1 MTVLTDLLKEL
12 NRRRVGRVAVAYVVV
27 GWLLAQVAE
36 FATSTFAAPPWVL
49 KTFVVFL
56 VLGLPVAIVL
66 AWAFDLT
73 SHGVRP
79 ADKAPPDEQSDGA
92 ARGGSRVLFAA
103 FVLVTVSAA
112 AWLQFYGPEPGAR
125 PPNVM
130 GDAAATP
137 TDLSF
142 HYDLAFPEDAPLALI
157 GAAELGNGKP
167 AFAISPDGRLVVYV
181 GASDGSYHLY
191 LRNLVTGSTKR
202 LEGTDN
208 AFHPFFAP
216 NGLWIGFFVAND
228 LYKVSINGGD
238 PVFLSPA
245 TNSVGAD
252 WTEDDRIVMS
262 LEEGSIIVEV
272 PGSGGTPRE
281 VDSPVSALYLSTV
294 PGLDK
299 IIAGGSLIDLATG
312 DAAEIP
318 IRSNDIRYVG
328 GYLFHALQGSLF
340 ASRYEPA
347 SNRLAGSPVPVITGV
362 RTEIWGAA
370 QWSVSETGT
379 LVYMPGGDARANPM
393 RWVSAAESGDIELPI
408 RIRGSMEIAPDGQR
422 VAVLE
427 TNDLQSDIWVYALD
441 GSAALKVTTDGN
453 SVQPIFWAPDGQSVY
468 HQRDEDGNRF
478 TVRTYINS
486 QRPPQRALPEDLDYN
501 GTSIST
507 DGRYLG
513 LAGAAGVGVYDLVEE
528 RLTRIPTASPEDWG
542 TAIAPDGTAVVYTS
556 SATGAYHNF
565 LQPVPP
571 TGEQFQVSDR
581 LGGEEPRWR
590 PDGSGVYFRS
600 GSRIMLADVT
610 LEPEIRVSRP
620 RVFYAGVF
628 ENVSGRSFDV
638 HPDGER
644 ALVIQ
649 SEDLA
654 SSIRLVTN
662 WFADVEK
669 IIGESE

>member
-1 MTVLTDLLKEL
+1 MTVLTDLLNEL

-36 FATSTFAAPPWVL
+36 FATNTFAAPPWVL

-56 VLGLPVAIVL
+56 VLGLPVAVVL

-73 SHGVRP
+73 SQGIRP
-79 ADKAPPDEQSDGA
+79 ANREPAGDESAG
-92 ARGGSRVLFAA
+92 RSGGRVLFIA
-103 FVLVTVSAA
+103 FILVTVSAA
-112 AWLQFYGPEPGAR
+112 AWLQFYGPEPDGRMAHAT
-125 PPNVM
+125 
-130 GDAAATP
+130 GDAATASADT
-137 TDLSF
+137 SY

-167 AFAISPDGRLVVYV
+167 AFAISPNGRLVVYV
-181 GASDGSYHLY
+181 GASGGSYHLY
-191 LRNLVTGSTKR
+191 LRDLTNGSTTR
-202 LEGTDN
+202 LAGTDN

-216 NGLWIGFFVAND
+216 NGQWIGFFVAND
-228 LYKVSINGGD
+228 LYKVSISGGE
-238 PVFLSPA
+238 PVFVSPA

-262 LEEGSIIVEV
+262 IEEGSSVVEV
-272 PGSGGTPRE
+272 SASGGKPRLI
-281 VDSPVSALYLSTV
+281 DSSVPALYLSAV
-294 PGLDK
+294 PGLNK
-299 IIAGGSLIDLATG
+299 IITGNGLIDLATG

-318 IRSNDIRYVG
+318 IRSNDIRYAG

-340 ASRYEPA
+340 ATRYEPA
-347 SNRLAGSPVPVITGV
+347 GNRLVSRPVPIVTGV
-362 RTEIWGAA
+362 RTEIWGVA

-393 RWVSAAESGDIELPI
+393 RWVSAAEPVDIDLPV
-408 RIRGSMEIAPDGQR
+408 RIRGSMEISPDGER

-427 TNDLQSDIWVYALD
+427 SNDLQADIWVYALD
-441 GSAALKVTTDGN
+441 GSAALKVTTDGHN
-453 SVQPIFWAPDGQSVY
+453 AQPIFWAPDGQSVY
-468 HQRDEDGNRF
+468 HQSDEGRKR
-478 TVRTYINS
+478 TTIRTYINS
-486 QRPPQRALPEDLDYN
+486 QRAPERALPEDLDYN
-501 GTSIST
+501 ATSISA

-513 LAGAAGVGVYDLVEE
+513 LAGDAGVGVYDLVEN
-528 RLTRIPTASPEDWG
+528 RLTRIPTASPDDWG
-542 TAIAPDGTAVVYTS
+542 TAISPDAKAVVYTS
-556 SATGAYHNF
+556 SVTGAYHNF

-571 TGEQFQVSDR
+571 TGAQFQVSDR

-610 LEPEIRVSRP
+610 LEPQLGVSRP
-620 RVFYAGVF
+620 RVFYTGVF
-628 ENVSGRSFDV
+628 ENVSGRSFDI

-654 SSIRLVTN
+654 TSVRLVTN
-662 WFADVEK
+662 WFAEVEK
-669 IIGESE
+669 IVRESE